1 MSGWQDGFA
10 QQSQTTFAAEFAD
23 DIVLDATALAA
34 PVQGRD
40 LVATVMATASSIYET
55 LEFTE
60 SAQAGST
67 SYLQWRATAF
77 GGMQIRGVT
86 ILERDAAGKITNAAI
101 HHRPLPAVLRFS
113 AELRDRLSGVL
124 SAEHFIAEALFPAG

>member
-10 QQSQTTFAAEFAD
+10 QQSLTTFAAEFAD
-23 DIVLDATALAA
+23 DIVLDATALMA
-34 PVQGRD
+34 PIRGRE

-60 SAQAGST
+60 SAHAGST

-77 GGMQIRGVT
+77 GGLTIRGIT
-86 ILERDAAGKITNAAI
+86 ILDRDADGKVTSAAI
-101 HHRPLPAVLRFS
+101 HHRPLPLVLRFS

-124 SAEHFIAEALFPAG
+124 SAEHFVAP

>member
-86 ILERDAAGKITNAAI
+86 ILDRDAAGKITGAAI

>member
-10 QQSQTTFAAEFAD
+10 QQSRATFADEFAD
-23 DIVLDATALAA
+23 DIVLDATTLTA
-34 PVQGRD
+34 PVQGRE

-60 SAQAGST
+60 SAHAGAT

-77 GGMQIRGVT
+77 GGMKIRGVT
-86 ILERDAAGKITNAAI
+86 ILDRDADGKVTHAAI

-113 AELRDRLSGVL
+113 AELRDRLSGVV
-124 SAEHFIAEALFPAG
+124 SAEHFIRETT